1 MTSTDDYEYLV
12 RVFEPAGESVDHPSG
27 LWRHRGDDFEYL
39 SMVDWSWH
47 PRGEVPLPHPDLRV
61 AISAEQAQRLLADR
75 QQFAK
80 YWFLRRSP
88 AKGDLYEDTLVYR
101 QFRSPERL
109 VEESFGRD
117 NAWVST
123 RTIRDFQV
131 GGPHDVPDLE
141 PIDATTAE
149 RLIQETRGIS
159 GATDLPNESTQLK
172 GSAS

>member
-1 MTSTDDYEYLV
+1 MTTDAYEYLV

-61 AISAEQAQRLLADR
+61 AISAEQAHTLLEDR
-75 QQFAK
+75 QRFVR
-80 YWFLRRSP
+80 YWAEHLSP
-88 AKGDLYEDTLVYR
+88 ENGDLVEDRLVYR
-101 QFRSPERL
+101 QLRSPERL
-109 VEESFGRD
+109 VEEGFGRD

-131 GGPHDVPDLE
+131 GGPHDVPDLH

-149 RLIQETRGIS
+149 QLIQETRGVS
-159 GATDLPNESTQLK
+159 GATNLLDEFTQLK
-172 GSAS
+172 GSTS